1 MLLTLLNFMKK
12 TATIILNRNL
22 PKVTDSLVEHLKKND
37 GDYTDIFVIEAGSDK
52 NNLSKYFTWHIETEE
67 VLKYGLRY
75 SRGMNYG
82 LLKLWQDDDRIN
94 KSTWKKYDS
103 FFLITNDTKFPE
115 NQKTIKVL
123 QKILTEYPKV
133 GILSPCSKRWGE
145 KDLIG
150 SDSLK
155 YFWFIHNNAYFVKKE
170 LVEQLMNT
178 EDPSYMNFLFDGNNF
193 RGYLQESEIIAKTY
207 ANDWAAA
214 ITTKVYAEEDETY
227 LHDNNKL
234 IKTESYEKN
243 LELYVDEGL
252 KWVKKKY
259 GFNSRWQMMQ
269 YSQLFY
275 NKFFEYYPEEKINK
289 I

>member
-1 MLLTLLNFMKK
+1 MKK

-22 PKVTDSLVEHLKKND
+22 PKETDALVEHLKKND
-37 GDYTDIFVIEAGSDK
+37 GDFTDIFVIEAGSDK
-52 NNLSKYFTWHIETEE
+52 DNLSKYCTWHLETEE
-67 VLKYGLRY
+67 VLKNGLRY

-82 LLKLWQDDDRIN
+82 LLKLWQDN
-94 KSTWKKYDS
+94 TWGNYNS
-103 FFLITNDTKFPE
+103 FLLITNDTKFPK
-115 NQKTIKVL
+115 NQNTVKAL
-123 QKILTEYPKV
+123 QEIQTEYPKV

-145 KDLIG
+145 MNLIG
-150 SDSLK
+150 SNSLK
-155 YFWFIHNNAYFVKKE
+155 YFWFIHNNAYFLNKE
-170 LVEQLMNT
+170 LVEQLMNADT
-178 EDPSYMNFLFDGNNF
+178 PSYMNFLFDGSNF
-193 RGYLQESEIIAKTY
+193 RGYLQESEIIAKAY

-214 ITTKVYAEEDETY
+214 ITTKVFAEEDETY
-227 LHDNNKL
+227 LFDKSKI

-243 LELYVDEGL
+243 LELYIDEGL

-275 NKFFEYYPEEKINK
+275 NKFFEYYPKEKINK

>member
-1 MLLTLLNFMKK
+1 MKK

-22 PKVTDSLVEHLKKND
+22 PKVTDALVEHLKKND
-37 GDYTDIFVIEAGSDK
+37 GDSTDIFVIEAGSDK
-52 NNLSKYFTWHIETEE
+52 NNLSKYCTWHLETEE
-67 VLKYGLRY
+67 ALKYGLRY

-82 LLKLWQDDDRIN
+82 LLKLWQDDDKIN
-94 KSTWKKYDS
+94 KATWKKYDS

-115 NQKTIKVL
+115 NQNTVKAL
-123 QKILTEYPKV
+123 QEIQTEYPKV

-145 KDLIG
+145 RDLIG
-150 SDSLK
+150 KDSLK

-170 LVEQLMNT
+170 LIEQLMNT
-178 EDPSYMNFLFDGNNF
+178 DNPSYMNFLFDGNNF

-227 LHDNNKL
+227 LHDKNKL

>member
-1 MLLTLLNFMKK
+1 MKK

-22 PKVTDSLVEHLKKND
+22 PRETDALVEHLKKND
-37 GDYTDIFVIEAGSDK
+37 GDFTDIFVVDAGSDK
-52 NNLSKYFTWHIETEE
+52 NNLSKYCTWHLKTEE

-75 SRGMNYG
+75 PRGMNYG

-94 KSTWKKYDS
+94 KTTWKKYDS
-103 FFLITNDTKFPE
+103 FFLITNDTKFPK
-115 NQKTIKVL
+115 NQSTVKVL
-123 QKILTEYPKV
+123 QKIQTEYPKV

-145 KDLIG
+145 MNLIG
-150 SDSLK
+150 NNSLK
-155 YFWFIHNNAYFVKKE
+155 YFWFIHNNAYFLHKD
-170 LVEQLMNT
+170 LVEQLMNK
-178 EDPSYMNFLFDGNNF
+178 ENPSYMNFLFDGNNF

-227 LHDNNKL
+227 LLDKNKL

>member
-1 MLLTLLNFMKK
+1 MKK

-22 PKVTDSLVEHLKKND
+22 PKETDALVEHLKKND
-37 GDYTDIFVIEAGSDK
+37 GDFTDIFVVEAGSDK
-52 NNLSKYFTWHIETEE
+52 NNLSKYCTWHLQTDE
-67 VLKYGLRY
+67 VSKYGLRY

-94 KSTWKKYDS
+94 KTTWEKYNS
-103 FFLITNDTKFPE
+103 FFLITNDTKFPK
-115 NQKTIKVL
+115 NQNTVKVL
-123 QKILTEYPKV
+123 QKIQIEYPKV

-145 KDLIG
+145 MNLIG
-150 SDSLK
+150 TDSLK
-155 YFWFIHNNAYFVKKE
+155 YFWFIHSGAYFVNKE

-178 EDPSYMNFLFDGNNF
+178 DNPSYMNFLFDGNNF

-214 ITTKVYAEEDETY
+214 ITTKVYAEEDENY
-227 LHDNNKL
+227 LLDKNKL

-275 NKFFEYYPEEKINK
+275 NKFFEYYPDEKINK

>member
-1 MLLTLLNFMKK
+1 MKK

-22 PKVTDSLVEHLKKND
+22 PKVTDALVEHLKKND
-37 GDYTDIFVIEAGSDK
+37 GDSTDIFVIEAGSDK
-52 NNLSKYFTWHIETEE
+52 NNLSKYCTWHLETEE
-67 VLKYGLRY
+67 ALKYGLRY

-82 LLKLWQDDDRIN
+82 LLKLWQDDDKIN
-94 KSTWKKYDS
+94 KTTWKKYDS

-115 NQKTIKVL
+115 NQNTVKAL
-123 QKILTEYPKV
+123 QEIQTEYPKV

-145 KDLIG
+145 RDLIG
-150 SDSLK
+150 NDSLK

-170 LVEQLMNT
+170 LIEQLMNT
-178 EDPSYMNFLFDGNNF
+178 DNPSYMNFLFDGNNF

-227 LHDNNKL
+227 LHDKNKL

>member
-1 MLLTLLNFMKK
+1 MKK

-22 PKVTDSLVEHLKKND
+22 PKETDILAEHLKKND
-37 GDYTDIFVIEAGSDK
+37 GDFTDIFVVEAGSDK
-52 NNLSKYFTWHIETEE
+52 NNLSKYCTWHLETEE
-67 VLKYGLRY
+67 VLKNGLRY

-82 LLKLWQDDDRIN
+82 LLKLWQDD
-94 KSTWKKYDS
+94 TWNKYDS
-103 FFLITNDTKFPE
+103 FFLITNDTKFPK
-115 NQKTIKVL
+115 NQKTIKTL
-123 QKILTEYPKV
+123 QEVQAEYPKV

-145 KDLIG
+145 MNLIG
-150 SDSLK
+150 KNSLK
-155 YFWFIHNNAYFVKKE
+155 YFWFIHNNAYFVHKD
-170 LVEQLMNT
+170 LVEKLMNT
-178 EDPSYMNFLFDGNNF
+178 DNPSYINFLFDGNNF

-214 ITTKVYAEEDETY
+214 ITTKVYAEEEETY
-227 LHDNNKL
+227 LFDKNKL
-234 IKTESYEKN
+234 IKTESYEEN
-243 LELYVDEGL
+243 LELYIDEGL

-275 NKFFEYYPEEKINK
+275 NKFFEYYPKEKINK